1 MLHSSKSQLPEL
13 GRRLFYRS
21 ELLESNRC
29 TSITVSSSCFTTS
42 KLDTN
47 RRLGELFKSG
57 KAEEA
62 RQVFVEMPERD
73 AFSWNTMVVGYANLG
88 RLNEAREILYET
100 PYKSS
105 ITWNSLISG
114 YCQHGKDKEA
124 FELLWQMQRDG
135 FKPTSFTVGSV
146 LGMCSKLGL
155 IQRGEQ
161 FHSYA
166 MKTQLDSNVFVV
178 TALVDMYAK
187 CNCIIESEYV
197 FEMVPNKSSCALWT
211 AMLTGY
217 SRNGCGLKAMECF
230 RSMLMEGIEPNQFT
244 YPCILTACAA
254 VLALYFGKQVH
265 GCILKCGLGDNMFVE
280 SALVDMYAKCRDLDS
295 AREVLEN
302 EDSDNS
308 NSWNSMIVG
317 CVREGLEEEALSLFK
332 RMHTRNIRVDDY
344 TFPSIL
350 NCFASKMGTKSAEFV
365 HSLVMKGGFENY
377 NLVCNALVDMYA
389 KQGNIDCALKV
400 FNAMPNKDVISWT
413 SLVTGYTHNGLYDEA
428 LGLFCDMRKSGIFAD
443 EYVAS
448 SILSA
453 CAELTILVFGQQLH
467 AVFIKSGLRSCQL
480 VDNSLVNMYAK
491 CGCIE
496 DAVRIFDNM
505 QVHELITW
513 TSLIVGY
520 SRNGQGK
527 QSVRLY
533 EEMVASGVT
542 PDSVTF
548 IGLLFACS
556 HAGLEEN
563 GKHYFEA
570 MDKVYGIK
578 PGPEHYA
585 CMIDLFARSGKMVE
599 AEKLL
604 NQMAVHPDGS
614 AWKSLLAACRV
625 HGNIKLAERAATNLF
640 ESEPSNAVPYM
651 LLANIY
657 SAAGRW
663 EEAASVRRLMKLK
676 GINKEPG
683 CSWMEMN
690 GRVHAFT
697 SEDRSHPM
705 MAQIYSKVD
714 EIIIL
719 IKKVGYVPD
728 KNFALHDT
736 DDERKELSVAYHS
749 EKLAV
754 AFGLLISSPGVDI
767 RIFKNIRVC
776 GDCHAAMKYI
786 SEVYNRHI
794 ILRDS
799 NCFHHFLQGRCS
811 CNNYW

>member
-13 GRRLFYRS
+13 GRRLFHRF

-47 RRLGELFKSG
+47 RRLGELFKSC

-62 RQVFVEMPERD
+62 RQVFDEMPERD
-73 AFSWNTMVVGYANLG
+73 AFSWNTLVVGYANLG
-88 RLNEAREILYET
+88 RLNEAREILNET

-114 YCQHGKDKEA
+114 YSQHGRDNEA
-124 FELLWQMQRDG
+124 FELLWKMQRDG

-146 LGMCSKLGL
+146 LGMCSKL
-155 IQRGEQ
+155 
-161 FHSYA
+161 
-166 MKTQLDSNVFVV
+166 
-178 TALVDMYAK
+178 DMYAK

-211 AMLTGY
+211 AMLTGC
-217 SRNGCGLKAMECF
+217 SRNGCEIKAMECF
-230 RSMLMEGIEPNQFT
+230 RSMLMEGIEHNQFT
-244 YPCILTACAA
+244 HPCILTSCAA

-265 GCILKCGLGDNMFVE
+265 GCILKWDNMFVE

-350 NCFASKMGTKSAEFV
+350 NCFASKLGTKSAAFV

-377 NLVCNALVDMYA
+377 NVVCNALVDMHA

-467 AVFIKSGLRSCQL
+467 AVFTKSSLGSCQL
-480 VDNSLVNMYAK
+480 ADNSLVNMYAK

-496 DAVRIFDNM
+496 DASRIFDNM

-533 EEMVASGVT
+533 EEM
-542 PDSVTF
+542 
-548 IGLLFACS
+548 
-556 HAGLEEN
+556 
-563 GKHYFEA
+563 
-570 MDKVYGIK
+570 
-578 PGPEHYA
+578 
-585 CMIDLFARSGKMVE
+585 
-599 AEKLL
+599 
-604 NQMAVHPDGS
+604 
-614 AWKSLLAACRV
+614 
-625 HGNIKLAERAATNLF
+625 
-640 ESEPSNAVPYM
+640 
-651 LLANIY
+651 
-657 SAAGRW
+657 
-663 EEAASVRRLMKLK
+663 AASVQLLLYVCRCLK
-676 GINKEPG
+676 NLKCVTPLYTRTTLIP
-683 CSWMEMN
+683 
-690 GRVHAFT
+690 
-697 SEDRSHPM
+697 
-705 MAQIYSKVD
+705 
-714 EIIIL
+714 IIVL
-719 IKKVGYVPD
+719 P
-728 KNFALHDT
+728 LPCT
-736 DDERKELSVAYHS
+736 
-749 EKLAV
+749 
-754 AFGLLISSPGVDI
+754 
-767 RIFKNIRVC
+767 
-776 GDCHAAMKYI
+776 
-786 SEVYNRHI
+786 
-794 ILRDS
+794 
-799 NCFHHFLQGRCS
+799 
-811 CNNYW
+811 